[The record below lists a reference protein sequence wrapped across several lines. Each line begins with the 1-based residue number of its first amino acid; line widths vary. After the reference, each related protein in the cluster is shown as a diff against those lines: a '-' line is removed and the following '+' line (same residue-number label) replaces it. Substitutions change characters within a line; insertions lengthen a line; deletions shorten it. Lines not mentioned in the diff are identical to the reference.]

1 MSTTSHTHEF
11 YGVNELLEHLDSEY
25 EFSEVLDEI
34 KKHYEVKLYDDSG
47 KTIGDQDEYY
57 KAVDEKVEYDDI
69 ETLTYK
75 GGKDDPEFVISVDDS
90 DERCDFYSED
100 RYTIQLP
107 NREAADALAQAIS
120 YKGKVVEDNSK
131 PTGSKEFRI
140 TYRMEVYV
148 KADSEEE
155 AQTTFENMDSD
166 TLNRASKFV
175 EMVSC
180 EDASTL

>member
-1 MSTTSHTHEF
+1 MNTTHE
-11 YGVNELLEHLDSEY
+11 YNNADELLEHLDSEY
-25 EFSEVLDEI
+25 EFGEVLDVI
-34 KKHYEVKLYDDSG
+34 KKHYDVKLYDGCG
-47 KTIGDQDEYY
+47 KTIDDQEEYY
-57 KAVDEKVEYDDI
+57 KAVDKKVEYSDI

-90 DERCDFYSED
+90 DERSDYFSED

-107 NREAADALAQAIS
+107 NRAAADELAHAIS
-120 YKGKVVEDNSK
+120 YKAKVVVDNSK

-148 KADSEEE
+148 KADSEDE
-155 AQTTFENMDSD
+155 AKTAFENMADD
-166 TLNRASKFV
+166 QLNRDAKFV

>member
-1 MSTTSHTHEF
+1 MNTTHEF
-11 YGVNELLEHLDSEY
+11 NNADELLEHLDSEY
-25 EFSEVLDEI
+25 EFGEVLDVI
-34 KKHYEVKLYDDSG
+34 KKHYAVKLYDGCG
-47 KTIGDQDEYY
+47 KTIDDQDEDD
-57 KAVDEKVEYDDI
+57 KADDKKVEYGDI

-90 DERCDFYSED
+90 DERSDYYSED

-107 NREAADALAQAIS
+107 NREAADALAHAIS
-120 YKGKVVEDNSK
+120 YKAKVVVDNSR

-148 KADSEEE
+148 KADSEDE
-155 AQTTFENMDSD
+155 AKTAFENMADD
-166 TLNRASKFV
+166 QLNRDAKFV

>member
-1 MSTTSHTHEF
+1 MSTTTHTHEF
-11 YGVNELLEHLDSEY
+11 YGADDLLEHLDNEY

-47 KTIGDQDEYY
+47 KTIDDTSEDDKDDY
-57 KAVDEKVEYDDI
+57 EKVNYDDI
-69 ETLTYK
+69 ENLTYK
-75 GGKDDPEFVISVDDS
+75 GGKDDPEFVISVEDE
-90 DERCDFYSED
+90 DERSGFYSED

-107 NREAADALAQAIS
+107 NREAADALAHAIS
-120 YKGKVVEDNSK
+120 YKGKVVVDNSR

-155 AQTTFENMDSD
+155 AKTAFENMDD
-166 TLNRASKFV
+166 ETLNRDAKFV

>member
-1 MSTTSHTHEF
+1 MSTTTHTHEF
-11 YGVNELLEHLDSEY
+11 YGADEILEHLDSEY

-34 KKHYEVKLYDDSG
+34 KKHYEVKLYDGVD
-47 KTIGDQDEYY
+47 KTIGDESEDD
-57 KAVDEKVEYDDI
+57 KDDDEKVEYSDI

-75 GGKDDPEFVISVDDS
+75 GGKDDPEFVISVEDE
-90 DERCDFYSED
+90 DERSGYYSED

-107 NREAADALAQAIS
+107 NREAADELARAIS
-120 YKGKVVEDNSK
+120 YKAKVVEDGTK

-148 KADSEEE
+148 KADSEDDAKAAFE
-155 AQTTFENMDSD
+155 AMDSD
-166 TLNRASKFV
+166 KLNEDSKFV
-175 EMVSC
+175 ELVSC